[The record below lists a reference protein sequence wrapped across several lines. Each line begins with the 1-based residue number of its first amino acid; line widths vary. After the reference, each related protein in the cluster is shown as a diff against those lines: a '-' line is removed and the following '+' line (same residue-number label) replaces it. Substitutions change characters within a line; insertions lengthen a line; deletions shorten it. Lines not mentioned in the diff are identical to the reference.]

1 MMVSVGVSDHLANM
15 HLAQGVTF
23 ATEEYVPLQS
33 DADGASTYLPDL
45 PTLSMLAMAARW
57 TTIANHSE
65 KHTRS

>member
-33 DADGASTYLPDL
+33 DADGASIYLPDL
-45 PTLSMLAMAARW
+45 PTSSILALATRW
-57 TTIANHSE
+57 TTIANH
-65 KHTRS
+65 